1 MSDEGAQILEL
12 IGLTIGEMEKVMEEL
27 GQPRYRAHQVLDWLY
42 KKGAGD
48 FTELSN
54 IPTSLREE
62 LQKAGWFFPSVRV
75 RMALGARDGTK
86 RYLFQ
91 LKDGQEVEG
100 VLIPEE
106 NRKTVCFSTQV
117 GCGMGCAFCATGRSG
132 LVRNLTAGEIVDQ
145 VLRIGLEG
153 KVRISNAVA
162 MGQGE
167 PLANYDQVIK
177 AIRLMNADYALGIAA
192 RRLTISTCGLIP
204 GIYRLAKEELQINL
218 AVSLHSTDPEKRSEL
233 VPVNKTYP
241 LSLLY
246 QACKDYAETTGRRV
260 TLEYT
265 MIKGENDS
273 EKDLQGLTAFAKG
286 WLSHINLIPFNPVPG
301 TAYLG
306 SEKKRVD
313 YFKKSLLQQGV
324 PVSIRESRG
333 EDVWAACG
341 QLRATLAIKG
351 NGE

>member
-1 MSDEGAQILEL
+1 MEL
-12 IGLTIGEMEKVMEEL
+12 IGLTIEEMEKVMADL
-27 GQPRYRAHQVLDWLY
+27 GQPRYRAHQVADWLY

-48 FTELSN
+48 LSELGN
-54 IPTSLREE
+54 IPSSLREE
-62 LQKAGWFFPSVRV
+62 LQNAGWLLPSVRI
-75 RMALGARDGTK
+75 RMVLSAQDGAK
-86 RYLFQ
+86 RYLFR
-91 LKDGQEVEG
+91 LRDGQEVEG
-100 VLIPEE
+100 VFIPEDK
-106 NRKTVCFSTQV
+106 RKTVCFSTQV

-145 VLRIGLEG
+145 VLRIGCEG

-192 RRLTISTCGLIP
+192 RRLTISTCGLVS
-204 GIYRLAKEELQINL
+204 GIYRLAEENLQINL
-218 AVSLHSTDPEKRSEL
+218 AVSLHSTDPEKRDEL
-233 VPVNKTYP
+233 IPVNKTYP
-241 LSLLY
+241 LTLLH

-265 MIKGENDS
+265 MIKGENDG
-273 EKDLQGLTAFAKG
+273 EQDLQGLAAFAKG
-286 WLSHINLIPFNPVPG
+286 WLSHINLIPFNQVPG
-301 TAYLG
+301 TAYRGSHKERIEYFQNYLRQLG
-306 SEKKRVD
+306 I
-313 YFKKSLLQQGV
+313 

-333 EDVWAACG
+333 EEVWAACG
-341 QLRATLAIKG
+341 QLRAALAFKG